1 MLLEEFFKGP
11 GQTDLAPDELL
22 VEIFIPDPPANSASH
37 YLRFIPREEM
47 DIAVVGAASMISVD
61 PATKRCNQARIAL
74 ASVAPTPVRAREV
87 EAALEG
93 QVLTTELVRQAAEL
107 APNSASPINDVR
119 GTIEYRREL
128 CKVLT
133 RRTLENCLSDLG
145 I

>member
-22 VEIFIPDPPANSASH
+22 VEIFVPEPPANSAGH

-47 DIAVVGAASMISVD
+47 DIAVAGAASMVSVD

-74 ASVAPTPVRAREV
+74 ASVSPVPVRAH
-87 EAALEG
+87 EAEAVLEG
-93 QVLTTELVRQAAEL
+93 QVLTRELVREAADL
-107 APNSASPINDVR
+107 TPNATSPINDVR
-119 GTIEYRREL
+119 GTIEYRKEL

-133 RRTLENCLSDLG
+133 RRTLENCLSDMG